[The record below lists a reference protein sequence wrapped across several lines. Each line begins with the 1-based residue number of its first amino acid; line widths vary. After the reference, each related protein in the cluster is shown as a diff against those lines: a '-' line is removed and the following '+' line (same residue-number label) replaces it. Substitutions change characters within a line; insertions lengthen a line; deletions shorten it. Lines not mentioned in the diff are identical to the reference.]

1 MQPGGNFNSMIGEKF
16 MTSSSSKKTN
26 ILFII
31 DYLYDQGGT
40 ERHLKY
46 LLQLLNREKFNCY
59 LLAFDTGATEF
70 TKSLTD
76 AGVDIEHVPV
86 GRYYTFN
93 AFYRAFHVYSYI
105 KKKQIDIVHT
115 FGFKSDF
122 YGVIVAKIS
131 GVKVIISSKRDNA
144 DIKKRI
150 QFFFNIFVRRL
161 ISRYIA
167 VSDRV
172 RDVVHNKE
180 KVKLKNI
187 EVIYNGV
194 DLNVFSSPT
203 AMEKKNAKKKLGFAE
218 DDFVIGTVAWMRKEK
233 DYPTLFKAF
242 IHAKKDIPQL
252 KLVLV
257 GGGTLLE
264 KYKQYIHEE
273 GLTDDVCF
281 VGPVN
286 DVRPY
291 LNALDVGC
299 LVPSCNEGFS
309 NAIIEMMASGLPVV
323 ATDVGGNS
331 EAVLNGVNGC
341 IIPPSD
347 HQLLSEAFVYL
358 FENDNERKN
367 MGLRSFERVMQE
379 FSLLKMIE
387 RHEMLYFSLI
397 NQNDIV

>member
-1 MQPGGNFNSMIGEKF
+1 
-16 MTSSSSKKTN
+16 MTLSTSTKTN

-31 DYLYDQGGT
+31 DYLYEQGGT

-46 LLQLLNREKFNCY
+46 LLELLNKEKYNCY
-59 LLAFDTGATEF
+59 LIAFDTGATEF
-70 TKSLTD
+70 TKSIVD
-76 AGVDIEHVPV
+76 AGIDIEHVPV

-93 AFYRAFHVYSYI
+93 AFYRAFHVYSFI

-115 FGFKSDF
+115 FHFKSDF

-131 GVKVIISSKRDNA
+131 GVKIIVSSKRDNA
-144 DIKKRI
+144 DFKKRK
-150 QFFFNIFVRRL
+150 QFFLNICVRKL

-172 RDVVHNKE
+172 KVVVHEKE
-180 KVKLKNI
+180 KVELDNI

-194 DLNVFSSPT
+194 DLKIFSPT
-203 AMEKKNAKKKLGFAE
+203 TEMEKKNAKSHLGFAE
-218 DDFVIGTVAWMRKEK
+218 DDFLLGTVAWMRDEK

-242 IHAKKDIPQL
+242 FNARKDIPKL
-252 KLVLV
+252 KLVVV

-264 KYKQYIHEE
+264 KYKQYIYEQ
-273 GLTDDVCF
+273 GVVGDVYF
-281 VGPVN
+281 AGPVN

-291 LNALDVGC
+291 LNAFDVGC

-331 EAVLNGVNGC
+331 EAVLNGVTGC
-341 IIPPSD
+341 IIQPSD
-347 HQLLSEAFVYL
+347 HQALSDAIVYL

-367 MGLRSFERVMQE
+367 MGLRAFDRVMQD
-379 FSLLKMIE
+379 FSLLQMIE
-387 RHEMLYFSLI
+387 RHEKLYYSLI
-397 NQNDIV
+397 YNKI

>member
-1 MQPGGNFNSMIGEKF
+1 M
-16 MTSSSSKKTN
+16 
-26 ILFII
+26 
-31 DYLYDQGGT
+31 
-40 ERHLKY
+40 KY
-46 LLQLLNREKFNCY
+46 LLQLLNREKYNCY
-59 LLAFDTGATEF
+59 LIAFDAGATEF

-76 AGVDIEHVPV
+76 AGVEIEHVPV

-93 AFYRAFHVYSYI
+93 AFYRAFHIYFYI

-144 DIKKRI
+144 DFKKRV
-150 QFFFNIFVRRL
+150 QFFFNICTKRL
-161 ISRYIA
+161 VNRYIA

-172 RDVVHNKE
+172 KEVVHNKE

-194 DLNVFSSPT
+194 DLDVFSPPT
-203 AMEKKNAKKKLGFAE
+203 VMEKKNSKKKLGFAE

-233 DYPTLFKAF
+233 DHPTLFKAF
-242 IHAKKDIPQL
+242 INARKDIPQL

-257 GGGTLLE
+257 GGGTLME
-264 KYKQYIHEE
+264 DYKQYIFEQ

-281 VGPVN
+281 VGPVS

-291 LNALDVGC
+291 LNALDVAC

-347 HQLLSEAFVYL
+347 HQALSDAFVYL
-358 FENDNERKN
+358 FKNDEERTN
-367 MGLRSFERVMQE
+367 MGLRAIERVMKE
-379 FSLLKMIE
+379 FSLLQMIE
-387 RHEMLYFSLI
+387 RHEMLYSSLI
-397 NQNDIV
+397 NQNDII